1 MDCPKCGMS
10 NNNSNEYC
18 VVCGTKLSKES
29 KEEQFDFTMKMNPL
43 DNKDKY
49 QKMHYFQ
56 EQKKDYVGEQEALC
70 GKKSLIYGII
80 SLILSLVIGIISLP
94 LSIIA
99 IVYGVKGKKKGRKGL
114 LLGILSILIGI
125 IVFIFFTTTMIKL
138 LFNKV
143 SAPKYIGTYSCGDYE
158 ENMKIGD
165 FDENLTLELTKDNK
179 FIINYN
185 YDDNE
190 KGIIEGNYKEVQSE
204 YTEEVE
210 SYKYELI
217 FNATRR
223 VINGN
228 EIKEPASTKF
238 NIIIGSK
245 GETVLYNQ
253 TTTYTYACIK
263 SKN

>member
-10 NNNSNEYC
+10 NGDENQFC
-18 VVCGTKLSKES
+18 VVCGTKLAKES
-29 KEEQFDFTMKMNPL
+29 NDEQFEFTMKMNPL
-43 DNKDKY
+43 DNKDRY

-56 EQKKDYVGEQEALC
+56 EQKKDYVGEQEAQC

-80 SLILSLVIGIISLP
+80 SLILSLVIGITASP

-114 LLGILSILIGI
+114 ILGIISIVIGI
-125 IVFIFFTTTMIKL
+125 VIFIFFTSVLLKL
-138 LFNKV
+138 LLNIV
-143 SAPKYIGTYSCGDYE
+143 STPKYIGTYSCGDYE
-158 ENMKIGD
+158 ENMKVGE
-165 FDENLTLELTKDNK
+165 FDEVLTLDLTDDNK

-185 YDDNE
+185 YNDSE
-190 KGIIEGNYKEVQSE
+190 KGTIEGNYKEVQSE
-204 YTEEVE
+204 YTEESNVH
-210 SYKYELI
+210 KYELL

-228 EIKEPASTKF
+228 EIKEPVSTKF

-245 GETVLYNQ
+245 GETILYNQ
-253 TTTYTYACIK
+253 TTTYTYACVK

>member
-10 NNNSNEYC
+10 NKEENQFC
-18 VVCGTKLSKES
+18 VVCGTKLAKEPND
-29 KEEQFDFTMKMNPL
+29 EQFEFTMKMNPL

-70 GKKSLIYGII
+70 GKKSLIYGIT
-80 SLILSLVIGIISLP
+80 SFILSLVIGIIALP
-94 LSIIA
+94 LSIIS
-99 IVYGVKGKKKGRKGL
+99 IVYGVKGKKKGKKGL
-114 LLGILSILIGI
+114 ILGILSILIGI
-125 IVFIFFTTTMIKL
+125 VVFIFFTSTILKL
-138 LFNKV
+138 LLNKV
-143 SAPKYIGTYSCGDYE
+143 STPKYVGYYSCGDYE
-158 ENMKIGD
+158 ENMKVGE

-179 FIINYN
+179 FVINYN
-185 YDDNE
+185 YSDSE
-190 KGIIEGNYKEVQSE
+190 KGTIEGNYKEVQSE
-204 YTEEVE
+204 YTEETNVD
-210 SYKYELI
+210 KYELI
-217 FNATRR
+217 FNATKR

-245 GETVLYNQ
+245 GETILYNQ
-253 TTTYTYACIK
+253 TTTYTYACVK